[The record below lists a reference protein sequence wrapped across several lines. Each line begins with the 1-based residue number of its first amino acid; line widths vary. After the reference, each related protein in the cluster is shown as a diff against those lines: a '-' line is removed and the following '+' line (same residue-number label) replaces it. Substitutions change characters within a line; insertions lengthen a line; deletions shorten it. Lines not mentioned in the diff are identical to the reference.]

1 VHIRSIRPLSWK
13 STRLALAFI
22 IFSNALFLEVDLGW
36 PFIDFSGDA
45 PTRLN

>member
-22 IFSNALFLEVDLGW
+22 IFSGALSLKVDHGW
-36 PFIDFSGDA
+36 PFIVFSGDA
-45 PTRLN
+45 PTGLG